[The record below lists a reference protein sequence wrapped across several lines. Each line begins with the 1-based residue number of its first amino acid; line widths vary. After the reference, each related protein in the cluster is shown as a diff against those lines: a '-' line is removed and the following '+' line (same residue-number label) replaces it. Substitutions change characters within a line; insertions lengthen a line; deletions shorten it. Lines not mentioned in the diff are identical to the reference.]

1 VLTAETRPF
10 RPATD
15 ETESTLSS
23 VYTPVEVSPS
33 DIPLMTRI
41 GELRVRAWKARQPDF
56 PDMTIWLD
64 MFDAS
69 ARHWAILQG
78 AVPVA
83 AARMTVHNDLSE
95 VPNAEIFT
103 DAFPNGLAGSIA
115 SINRLVVDP
124 AFAGRGLSRML
135 DEVRVSAARR
145 ENCAHM
151 IAKTDAGTRRTD
163 ALRALGFEPAGTSQR
178 YASGP
183 LAEIKNGQGGGDILM
198 LKLP

>member
-1 VLTAETRPF
+1 MLTAETSPF
-10 RPATD
+10 RPATN

-83 AARMTVHNDLSE
+83 AARMTIHNDLSE

-103 DAFPNGLAGSIA
+103 DAFPHGLAGPIA
-115 SINRLVVDP
+115 SINRLVVVP
-124 AFAGRGLSRML
+124 ACAGRGLSRML

-151 IAKTDAGTRRTD
+151 IVETYAGATRTD

-178 YASGP
+178 HASGP
-183 LAEIKNGQGGGDILM
+183 LAEIKNGQGGGDIL
-198 LKLP
+198 KLNLS